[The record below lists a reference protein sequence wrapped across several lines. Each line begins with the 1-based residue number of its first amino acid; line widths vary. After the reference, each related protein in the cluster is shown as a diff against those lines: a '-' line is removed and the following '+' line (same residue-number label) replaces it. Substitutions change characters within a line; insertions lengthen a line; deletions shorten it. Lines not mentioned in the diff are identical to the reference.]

1 MSALPLDEQLA
12 VWLGQLLAG
21 QPPSS
26 NIVAFNVGLF
36 QTAGGYCAYLS
47 GSTEFDADSDDWAV
61 QDAYSPSRREF
72 PLPRDVFPF
81 PKWQDALSHVSA
93 ALKAA
98 LARPELQHSPLAR
111 AQAVTVGF
119 DDGDLE
125 RVA

>member
-1 MSALPLDEQLA
+1 MSAISLDEQLA
-12 VWLGQLLAG
+12 VWLSRLLTG

-26 NIVAFNVGLF
+26 NVVAFNVGLF
-36 QTAGGYCAYLS
+36 ETESGYCAYLS
-47 GSTEFDADSDDWAV
+47 GATKFDAESDDWAV
-61 QDAYSPSRREF
+61 EEAYSPSRREF

-81 PKWQDALSHVSA
+81 PKWQDALSQISA

-98 LARPELQHSPLAR
+98 LVRPELQHSPLAH

-119 DDGDLE
+119 DGGDLE